1 MTLANGFKKK
11 AVSIALVSSLVT
23 GIGTSVYY
31 SNQINEIKHNN
42 NTKEKLIIDTL
53 QNEIIKCGHDL
64 NEQQIKLDALI
75 QENKALKEQLE
86 RHQQEVSRGT
96 ERILDVT
103 VTAYDLSPKSCGKYE
118 GEEGYGVTASG
129 VDLSGHSL
137 WSARAIAVDPNVIP
151 LGSKVRIMFEDEDA
165 QQYNGIYTA
174 IDTGA
179 AINGNRIDIFFG
191 NATNEAL
198 NFGVRK
204 AKLQI
209 I

>member
-11 AVSIALVSSLVT
+11 AVSIALVSSLVA

-103 VTAYDLSPKSCGKYE
+103 VTAYDLSPESCGKYE

-179 AINGNRIDIFFG
+179 TINGNRIDIFFG

>member
-1 MTLANGFKKK
+1 MTLKNEFKKT
-11 AVSIALVSSLVT
+11 VSIVLVSSLIT
-23 GIGTSVYY
+23 GTAITVYHDY
-31 SNQINEIKHNN
+31 QIENIKHNYSI
-42 NTKEKLIIDTL
+42 KEKLMTDTF
-53 QNEIIKCGHDL
+53 QNEIIRCDHELK
-64 NEQQIKLDALI
+64 EQQVKLDALE
-75 QENKALKEQLE
+75 QENKTLKEKIQRQHE
-86 RHQQEVSRGT
+86 EVSRGQN
-96 ERILDVT
+96 RILDVV
-103 VTAYDLSPKSCGKYE
+103 VTAYDLSPESCGKYE
-118 GEEGYGVTASG
+118 GETGYGITASG
-129 VDLSGHSL
+129 VDLTGHSL

-151 LGSKVRIMFEDEDA
+151 LGSKVRIIFEDEDA

-198 NFGVRK
+198 SFGIRK

>member
-42 NTKEKLIIDTL
+42 NTKEKLITDTL

-103 VTAYDLSPKSCGKYE
+103 VTAYDLSPESCGKYE
-118 GEEGYGVTASG
+118 GEKGYGVTASG

>member
-86 RHQQEVSRGT
+86 RHQQEVSQGT
-96 ERILDVT
+96 TGCLDVT
-103 VTAYDLSPKSCGKYE
+103 ATAYDLSPESCGKYE

-129 VDLSGHSL
+129 VDLNGHSL
-137 WSARAIAVDPNVIP
+137 WTARAIAVDPNVIP
-151 LGSKVRIMFEDEDA
+151 LGSKVRIIFEDEDA

-198 NFGVRK
+198 SFGVRK

>member
-42 NTKEKLIIDTL
+42 NTKEKLIIDTF

-103 VTAYDLSPKSCGKYE
+103 VTAYDLSPESCGKYE

>member
-96 ERILDVT
+96 ERILNVT
-103 VTAYDLSPKSCGKYE
+103 VTAYDLSPESCGKYE

>member
-103 VTAYDLSPKSCGKYE
+103 VTAYDLSPESCGKYE

-129 VDLSGHSL
+129 VDSSGHSL

>member
-103 VTAYDLSPKSCGKYE
+103 VTAYDLSPESCGKYE
-118 GEEGYGVTASG
+118 GEEGDGVTASG

>member
-86 RHQQEVSRGT
+86 RHQQKVSRGT

-103 VTAYDLSPKSCGKYE
+103 VTAYDLSPESCGKYE

>member
-96 ERILDVT
+96 KRILDVT
-103 VTAYDLSPKSCGKYE
+103 VTAYDLSPESCGKYE

>member
-103 VTAYDLSPKSCGKYE
+103 VTAYDLSPESCGKYE

-179 AINGNRIDIFFG
+179 AINGNRIDIF
-191 NATNEAL
+191 L
-198 NFGVRK
+198 VMLQM
-204 AKLQI
+204 KLLTLA
-209 I
+209 

>member
-23 GIGTSVYY
+23 GIGTSAYY

-42 NTKEKLIIDTL
+42 NTKEKLITDTL
-53 QNEIIKCGHDL
+53 QNEIIKCGHDS

-103 VTAYDLSPKSCGKYE
+103 VTAYDLSPESCGKYE

-151 LGSKVRIMFEDEDA
+151 LGSKVRIMFEDEDV

>member
-42 NTKEKLIIDTL
+42 NTKEKLITDTL

-103 VTAYDLSPKSCGKYE
+103 VTAYDLSPESCGKYE

>member
-103 VTAYDLSPKSCGKYE
+103 VTAYDLSPESCGKYE

-179 AINGNRIDIFFG
+179 TINGNRIDIFFG

>member
-53 QNEIIKCGHDL
+53 QNEIIKCGYDL

-103 VTAYDLSPKSCGKYE
+103 VTAYDLSPESCGKYE

>member
-103 VTAYDLSPKSCGKYE
+103 VTAYDLSPESCGKYE

-179 AINGNRIDIFFG
+179 AINGNRIDIF
-191 NATNEAL
+191 L
-198 NFGVRK
+198 VMLQM
-204 AKLQI
+204 KLLTLV
-209 I
+209 

>member
-103 VTAYDLSPKSCGKYE
+103 VTAYDLSPESCGKYE

>member
-1 MTLANGFKKK
+1 M
-11 AVSIALVSSLVT
+11 
-23 GIGTSVYY
+23 
-31 SNQINEIKHNN
+31 
-42 NTKEKLIIDTL
+42 
-53 QNEIIKCGHDL
+53 

-103 VTAYDLSPKSCGKYE
+103 VTAYDLSPESCGKYE

-179 AINGNRIDIFFG
+179 AINGNRIDIF
-191 NATNEAL
+191 L
-198 NFGVRK
+198 VMLQM
-204 AKLQI
+204 KLLTLA
-209 I
+209 

>member
-103 VTAYDLSPKSCGKYE
+103 VTAYDLSPESCGKYE

-151 LGSKVRIMFEDEDA
+151 LGSKVRIMFKDEDA

>member
-64 NEQQIKLDALI
+64 NEQQRKLDALI

-103 VTAYDLSPKSCGKYE
+103 VTAYDLSPESCGKYE